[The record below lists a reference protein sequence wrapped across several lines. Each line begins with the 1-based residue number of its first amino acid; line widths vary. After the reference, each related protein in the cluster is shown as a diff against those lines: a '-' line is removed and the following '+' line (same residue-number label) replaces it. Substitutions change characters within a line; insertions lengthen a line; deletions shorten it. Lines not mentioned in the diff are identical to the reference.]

1 MTDFHEIVNRLRTS
15 VPADAEDIP
24 DTIFDDLTTHYDTA
38 FEGWNSTVSE
48 RDAQIER
55 LNGEVSRLK
64 SANYDLLTRVSTGN
78 EPLNGADDADD
89 DNPVTVS
96 SLFKRK

>member
-1 MTDFHEIVNRLRTS
+1 MTDFHEIVNRLRN
-15 VPADAEDIP
+15 PGEDEEVP
-24 DTIFDDLTTHYDTA
+24 DTIFDDLTTHYNTA
-38 FEGWNSTVSE
+38 FEGWNNTVSE
-48 RDAQIER
+48 RDAEIQR
-55 LNGEVSRLK
+55 LSGEVSRLK

-89 DNPVTVS
+89 DNPVTVT